1 MRCGF
6 GQLSPKQLSHT
17 SACDAQSSCT
27 RIRLFS
33 RQRAGDGNDRH
44 AYFGAS
50 QSASLVHATS
60 GICSGELLQISW
72 PLTGST
78 TLSLSP
84 WIWSAGTSILLP
96 TVGFQRKRE
105 TTG

>member
-1 MRCGF
+1 MRCGDAQF
-6 GQLSPKQLSHT
+6 SPEQVSHT

-27 RIRLFS
+27 SSRLFS
-33 RQRAGDGNDRH
+33 RQWAGDGNDLH
-44 AYFGAS
+44 AYIGVS

-60 GICSGELLQISW
+60 GSCSGELLQIST
-72 PLTGST
+72 PLTGGT

-84 WIWSAGTSILLP
+84 WIWSAGTSILLA

-105 TTG
+105 TIG